1 MGYKI
6 IYFQGR
12 GRAEVM
18 RLIFAV
24 AGVDYTDERVDFGAG
39 LAAVKPLAP
48 FGQLPLLEVDGKMLC
63 QSNACAR
70 YLARQFKLAGKTD
83 LEQAQADMIVD
94 CLEDALKPIFAFTF
108 ETKDETKK
116 AEQKK
121 KFLEEQLPQHLTYLD
136 NLLKKNH
143 GGDKFFVGTELTW
156 ADLALINYLS
166 WIDIA
171 EGSARLAKYPK
182 VKALR
187 ERVEALPKV
196 AAWIA
201 KRPQSQF

>member
-94 CLEDALKPIFAFTF
+94 CLEDALKPIFAFKF
-108 ETKDETKK
+108 ETKDEAKK
-116 AEQKK
+116 AELKK
-121 KFLEEQLPQHLTYLD
+121 KFLEEQLSQHLTYLD

-143 GGDKFFVGTELTW
+143 GGDKFIVGTELTW

-171 EGSARLAKYPK
+171 EGSAQLANHPK
-182 VKALR
+182 LKALR
-187 ERVEALPKV
+187 ERVESLPKV

-201 KRPQSQF
+201 KRPKSEF